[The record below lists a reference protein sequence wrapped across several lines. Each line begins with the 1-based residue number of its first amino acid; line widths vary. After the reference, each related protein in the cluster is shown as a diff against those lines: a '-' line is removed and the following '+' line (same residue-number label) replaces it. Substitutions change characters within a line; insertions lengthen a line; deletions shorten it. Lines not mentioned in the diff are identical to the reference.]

1 MWKLSTDFF
10 KNKMN
15 KQQELEVNK
24 KQWKQL
30 QFCDI
35 KSFTFPILWWDLFWL
50 LLLNL
55 NVIIW

>member
-24 KQWKQL
+24 KQ
-30 QFCDI
+30 
-35 KSFTFPILWWDLFWL
+35 
-50 LLLNL
+50 
-55 NVIIW
+55 